1 MDPSPDLTGRDHRRG
16 HEPIDLDLRPLA
28 LFVVAL
34 VTTAAV
40 VHLVLALQL
49 GWYSRGETPAAV
61 KLGPLPPLKRQPT
74 AEPRLQEAPALD
86 LAAMRRRE
94 QAELHSSGWVD
105 EKARTVRIPIDEAM
119 RLIAAKGLP
128 ARKSPAESSASPFPK
143 TSDAR

>member
-1 MDPSPDLTGRDHRRG
+1 MDPNPDLTGRDHRRG

-34 VTTAAV
+34 LTTAAV
-40 VHLVLALQL
+40 IHLVLALQL
-49 GWYSRGETPAAV
+49 GWYSRGETPAAA
-61 KLGPLPPLKRQPT
+61 KLGPLPPLKHQPT

-86 LAAMRRRE
+86 LAEMRRRE
-94 QAELHSSGWVD
+94 QAELGSSGWVD

-128 ARKSPAESSASPFPK
+128 ARKSPAGSGASLPAK